1 MAMTIGTRIKDI
13 REQQGLSQE
22 YVAQKLDTT
31 RKKYARIENGQLD
44 LSYTLIKE
52 ISEVFGVP
60 TEVITSALDEDQDL
74 VASLRENNHSALAE
88 EAFKKV
94 VTIIETFYAHGK
106 LYDEKLH
113 FADQYI
119 AKNK

>member
-1 MAMTIGTRIKDI
+1 MAMTIGARIKDI

-31 RKKYARIENGQLD
+31 RQRYARVENGQLD
-44 LSYTLIKE
+44 LSYTLIKK

-60 TEVITSALDEDQDL
+60 VEDITSALDENQDL
-74 VASLRENNHSALAE
+74 VALFRENNHSALAE

-94 VTIIETFYAHGK
+94 VTIIETFYAHEK
-106 LYDEKLH
+106 LYLRQKEETDE
-113 FADQYI
+113 F
-119 AKNK
+119 